1 MAAKGKS
8 RQRVEPSFEED
19 EDQFDEDLRVDSGDR
34 IGGGR
39 SKGGAHSRKK
49 ASPPPDRR
57 KSKAGSKSR
66 GLFAPLRSL
75 FYWCIVLGIWA
86 GIGIGGLILYYG
98 AQMPAASEW
107 SIPDRAPNIK
117 ILSTDGSV
125 IANRGATGGEALSL
139 EEMSPFIPQAVMA
152 IEDRRFYSHFGID
165 PFGLARAFV
174 NNVTGDAIQGGSTI
188 TQQLAKNLFLSPERT
203 FERKI
208 QEVLLAVWLEHKF
221 NKDQILAMYLNRV
234 FFGSG
239 AYGVEAA
246 SRRYFSKSARDVN
259 LGEAALLAGLLKAP
273 SRLSPARDPQAAE
286 ERAQVVLGAMQEEGY
301 ITEEEIKSAM
311 SQPPTKARSY
321 WSGAEH
327 YAADMVMDEVTK
339 LLGEVKQDVTVETTI
354 DLSLERKAEE
364 ALTNLLEGEGAKL
377 NATQAALVSMDATG
391 AIRAVVGGAD
401 YAKSQF
407 NRAVKAKRQPGSAF
421 KPFVYAAALEAGVRP
436 DSVRNDA
443 PVRIGKWTPENYDQK
458 YRGNV
463 TVSSALAQ
471 SLNTIAAQLVME
483 VGPPEVVSLAHRM
496 GIEQELQPNASIAL
510 GTSEVPLVELTAA
523 YAPFM
528 NGGYKATA
536 HIVRRILDAEGKL
549 LYETSYENPPRVL
562 SETVVATMNNM
573 MTRVLQEGT
582 GKAARLKDWQAA
594 GKTGTTQSFRDA
606 LFVGYTSVMTT
617 GIWFGNDD
625 GTSMKKVTG
634 GGLPAKAWKEYMTA
648 ALSGY
653 SPTPLFG
660 SHSGFQLPPAV
671 EPEQEPATI
680 GDIISGAFPGSSAQ
694 DDYPEPPPRPRYDG
708 GVLDEEPPV
717 RDYRE
722 YRGPYDRYGNGPIP
736 PAEVGGDPWPP
747 ADVGSTR
754 QPRQTTLYDLIMGQ

>member
-1 MAAKGKS
+1 L
-8 RQRVEPSFEED
+8 V
-19 EDQFDEDLRVDSGDR
+19 
-34 IGGGR
+34 
-39 SKGGAHSRKK
+39 
-49 ASPPPDRR
+49 
-57 KSKAGSKSR
+57 
-66 GLFAPLRSL
+66 
-75 FYWCIVLGIWA
+75 
-86 GIGIGGLILYYG
+86 LYYG
-98 AQMPAASEW
+98 AQMPAASAW
-107 SIPDRAPNIK
+107 SVPDRAPNIK

-152 IEDRRFYSHFGID
+152 IEDRRFYSHFGVD
-165 PFGLARAFV
+165 PLGLARAFV
-174 NNVTGDAIQGGSTI
+174 NNVTGQPIQGGSTI

-203 FERKI
+203 FKRKV
-208 QEVLLAVWLEHKF
+208 QEVLLAFWLEHKF
-221 NKDQILAMYLNRV
+221 SKDQILAMYLNRV

-286 ERAQVVLGAMQEEGY
+286 ARAQVVLGAMLEEAY
-301 ITEEEIKSAM
+301 IMEEEIKSAM

-327 YAADMVMDEVTK
+327 YAADMVLDEVTK

-354 DLSLERKAEE
+354 DLGLERKAEE
-364 ALTNLLEGEGAKL
+364 ALAEALGGEGVKL

-401 YAKSQF
+401 YAQSQF

-436 DSVRNDA
+436 DSLRNDA

-483 VGPPEVVSLAHRM
+483 VGPEEVVSLAHRM

-536 HIVRRILDAEGKL
+536 HIVRRILDTEGKT
-549 LYETSYENPPRVL
+549 LYEATYDNPPRVL

-660 SHSGFQLPPAV
+660 SHGGFQLPPTA
-671 EPEQEPATI
+671 EPQREPATI
-680 GDIISGAFPGSSAQ
+680 GDIISGVLPGSSREA
-694 DDYPEPPPRPRYDG
+694 DYPEPPSRPGYE
-708 GVLDEEPPV
+708 DELSEGDLPV

-722 YRGPYDRYGNGPIP
+722 YRGPYDDYGSGP
-736 PAEVGGDPWPP
+736 VPP
-747 ADVGSTR
+747 ADVGSR
-754 QPRQTTLYDLIMGQ
+754 PIPPGDIGSAASPRQTTLYDLIMGQ